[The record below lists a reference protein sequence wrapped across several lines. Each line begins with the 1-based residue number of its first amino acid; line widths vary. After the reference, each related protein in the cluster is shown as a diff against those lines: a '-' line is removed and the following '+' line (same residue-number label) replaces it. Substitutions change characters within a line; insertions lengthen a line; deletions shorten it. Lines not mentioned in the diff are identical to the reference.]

1 MSISIPLAGKG
12 LTAAS
17 MAADRASTVE
27 HLAQPAVGIHCPVER
42 TIAADEM
49 GIADVVRE
57 RNSAATL
64 RAPNLCDEVPLAKT
78 SGFQIGSAD
87 IGLNCS
93 AAEQGT
99 RGSRFHF
106 AECAREVK
114 G

>member
-57 RNSAATL
+57 RNSAAAL
-64 RAPNLCDEVPLAKT
+64 RGPKSVPR
-78 SGFQIGSAD
+78 G
-87 IGLNCS
+87 
-93 AAEQGT
+93 AACQNFWISD
-99 RGSRFHF
+99 R
-106 AECAREVK
+106 
-114 G
+114 

>member
-1 MSISIPLAGKG
+1 MRWVSLM
-12 LTAAS
+12 LY
-17 MAADRASTVE
+17 E
-27 HLAQPAVGIHCPVER
+27 NGIRPQH
-42 TIAADEM
+42 
-49 GIADVVRE
+49 
-57 RNSAATL
+57 SATL
-64 RAPNLCDEVPLAKT
+64 SLCDEVPLAKT